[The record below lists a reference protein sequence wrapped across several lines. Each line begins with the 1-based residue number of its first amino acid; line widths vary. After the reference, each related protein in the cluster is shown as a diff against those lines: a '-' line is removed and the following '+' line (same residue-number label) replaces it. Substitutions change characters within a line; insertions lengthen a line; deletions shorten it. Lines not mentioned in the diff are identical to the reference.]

1 MRDPL
6 YVGPTRPSML
16 MGIPFEAWI
25 AIALVTALP
34 FIATSNFL
42 VVLLAPPLYVAAWL
56 ICWSEPRGFE
66 LIMRWVDT
74 KATSISR
81 GHWGAP
87 SRGPMTSRRQL
98 RSKR

>member
-1 MRDPL
+1 
-6 YVGPTRPSML
+6 

-25 AIALVTALP
+25 AIALLTALP
-34 FIATSNFL
+34 FIATSNFF
-42 VVLLAPPLYVAAWL
+42 VALLAPPLYAAAWL
-56 ICWSEPRGFE
+56 ICLKEPRGFE
-66 LIMRWVDT
+66 LIMKWADT

-98 RSKR
+98 RSRSKR